1 MKTILKI
8 YKRDL
13 KNIFK
18 NSMAII
24 LVIGVALLPSLYA
37 WFNIYANW
45 DPYGSTGNM
54 QVAVIN
60 SDTGTVI
67 KDIDVCIG
75 EQIVSNLKSN
85 NSIDWQFV
93 SKEEAIDGV
102 KSGKYYAAV
111 EIPENFSSSLTSIL
125 TTEFIQPKITYYANE
140 KKNAIATKITDKV
153 VTTVQT
159 QVNESFVSTVADVL
173 SQVFGIISDDVSA
186 ADENLCATLTE
197 QINAAKASVDGLD
210 STLSGFAETSKL
222 IKELGTDINSYDF
235 SSLNSNTNAAINNT
249 SDAIK
254 MMQNSMNGITD
265 TVGVFLGDIDKD
277 MNSAAVSINNAADRI
292 NEIKSD
298 ETINAE
304 LHNAYDKC
312 TDIALKTESVSS
324 ALFKINSS
332 LPKPLS
338 KLDELI
344 QRLNNITDIADKTAS
359 DINMVI
365 KNNSKETDFT
375 DITLKLNNISNEIK
389 TVSDDYN
396 NTVKQQIDK
405 TISSLLI
412 SLNDASD
419 MLSLIDNDKEK
430 IDTILKSLNAATAA
444 GTVSA
449 DSFQTLLKSVSSEL
463 DVLLENIN
471 NLSQNEEFNTFRNL
485 LKSNSKEFGAFV
497 ACPVAVETDKIYEI
511 ENYGSAMAPFYST
524 LAIWVGG
531 VVLVAILKTDVK
543 NKKQLGNIK
552 PYQEYFGR
560 GLLFVTFAL
569 VQGLII
575 CLGDLC
581 FLNIQCCHPFLFV
594 LAGCFAS
601 LVYSL
606 LIYSLTVTFGDIG
619 KAIAV
624 ILLVIQIGGSGGTFP
639 IDVTPTFFR
648 TINPF
653 LPFTFV
659 VNAMRECIC
668 GSYGSDYWIDL
679 LKLSVYI
686 IIALVIGLLIRIPF
700 RKPISF
706 FNERLEDTDVM

>member
-186 ADENLCATLTE
+186 ADVNLFATLTE

-485 LKSNSKEFGAFV
+485 LKSNSKEFGTFV

-543 NKKQLGNIK
+543 N
-552 PYQEYFGR
+552 
-560 GLLFVTFAL
+560 T
-569 VQGLII
+569 
-575 CLGDLC
+575 
-581 FLNIQCCHPFLFV
+581 HTT
-594 LAGCFAS
+594 
-601 LVYSL
+601 
-606 LIYSLTVTFGDIG
+606 TVTCCYMCY
-619 KAIAV
+619 
-624 ILLVIQIGGSGGTFP
+624 L
-639 IDVTPTFFR
+639 
-648 TINPF
+648 
-653 LPFTFV
+653 
-659 VNAMRECIC
+659 
-668 GSYGSDYWIDL
+668 
-679 LKLSVYI
+679 
-686 IIALVIGLLIRIPF
+686 
-700 RKPISF
+700 
-706 FNERLEDTDVM
+706 

>member
-186 ADENLCATLTE
+186 ADENLFATLTE

-560 GLLFVTFAL
+560 GLSFVTFAL

>member
-186 ADENLCATLTE
+186 ADVNLFATLTE

-389 TVSDDYN
+389 TVSN
-396 NTVKQQIDK
+396 N
-405 TISSLLI
+405 
-412 SLNDASD
+412 
-419 MLSLIDNDKEK
+419 
-430 IDTILKSLNAATAA
+430 
-444 GTVSA
+444 
-449 DSFQTLLKSVSSEL
+449 
-463 DVLLENIN
+463 
-471 NLSQNEEFNTFRNL
+471 
-485 LKSNSKEFGAFV
+485 
-497 ACPVAVETDKIYEI
+497 
-511 ENYGSAMAPFYST
+511 
-524 LAIWVGG
+524 
-531 VVLVAILKTDVK
+531 
-543 NKKQLGNIK
+543 
-552 PYQEYFGR
+552 
-560 GLLFVTFAL
+560 
-569 VQGLII
+569 
-575 CLGDLC
+575 
-581 FLNIQCCHPFLFV
+581 
-594 LAGCFAS
+594 
-601 LVYSL
+601 
-606 LIYSLTVTFGDIG
+606 
-619 KAIAV
+619 
-624 ILLVIQIGGSGGTFP
+624 
-639 IDVTPTFFR
+639 
-648 TINPF
+648 
-653 LPFTFV
+653 
-659 VNAMRECIC
+659 
-668 GSYGSDYWIDL
+668 
-679 LKLSVYI
+679 
-686 IIALVIGLLIRIPF
+686 
-700 RKPISF
+700 
-706 FNERLEDTDVM
+706 

>member
-186 ADENLCATLTE
+186 ADENLFATLTE

-412 SLNDASD
+412 
-419 MLSLIDNDKEK
+419 
-430 IDTILKSLNAATAA
+430 
-444 GTVSA
+444 
-449 DSFQTLLKSVSSEL
+449 
-463 DVLLENIN
+463 
-471 NLSQNEEFNTFRNL
+471 
-485 LKSNSKEFGAFV
+485 
-497 ACPVAVETDKIYEI
+497 
-511 ENYGSAMAPFYST
+511 
-524 LAIWVGG
+524 
-531 VVLVAILKTDVK
+531 
-543 NKKQLGNIK
+543 
-552 PYQEYFGR
+552 
-560 GLLFVTFAL
+560 
-569 VQGLII
+569 
-575 CLGDLC
+575 
-581 FLNIQCCHPFLFV
+581 
-594 LAGCFAS
+594 
-601 LVYSL
+601 
-606 LIYSLTVTFGDIG
+606 
-619 KAIAV
+619 
-624 ILLVIQIGGSGGTFP
+624 
-639 IDVTPTFFR
+639 
-648 TINPF
+648 
-653 LPFTFV
+653 
-659 VNAMRECIC
+659 
-668 GSYGSDYWIDL
+668 
-679 LKLSVYI
+679 
-686 IIALVIGLLIRIPF
+686 
-700 RKPISF
+700 
-706 FNERLEDTDVM
+706 

>member
-24 LVIGVALLPSLYA
+24 LVVGVALLPSLYA

-60 SDTGTVI
+60 SDVGTVV

-75 EQIVSNLKSN
+75 AQIVSNLKSN

-93 SKEEAIDGV
+93 SKDEAIDGV

-186 ADENLCATLTE
+186 ADENLFATLTE

-222 IKELGTDINSYDF
+222 IKELGADINSYDF

-249 SDAIK
+249 SDAIN
-254 MMQNSMNGITD
+254 MMQNSMSGITD

-277 MNSAAVSINNAADRI
+277 VNSAAVSIKNAADRI

-298 ETINAE
+298 EIINAE

-312 TDIALKTESVSS
+312 TDIALKTSSVSS
-324 ALFKINSS
+324 ALSKINNS
-332 LPKPLS
+332 LPKPLRQI
-338 KLDELI
+338 DELI
-344 QRLNNITDIADKTAS
+344 QKLNNIADIADKTAS

-365 KNNSKETDFT
+365 KSNGKETDFT
-375 DITLKLNNISNEIK
+375 DITAKLNRISSEIK
-389 TVSDDYN
+389 TVSNDYS

-405 TISSLLI
+405 TVSSLLV

-444 GTVSA
+444 GAVSA
-449 DSFQTLLKSVSSEL
+449 DSFQTLLKSVSAEL

-471 NLSQNEEFNTFRNL
+471 NLSKNEEFNTFRNL

-560 GLLFVTFAL
+560 GLLFVTLAL

-575 CLGDLC
+575 CLGDLY
-581 FLNIQCCHPFLFV
+581 FLDIQCYHPFLFV

-668 GSYGSDYWIDL
+668 GTYGSDYWLDL

-686 IIALVIGLLIRIPF
+686 VIALVIGLVIRIPF

-706 FNERLEDTDVM
+706 FNKRLEDTDVM

>member
-186 ADENLCATLTE
+186 ADVNLFATLTE

-324 ALFKINSS
+324 
-332 LPKPLS
+332 
-338 KLDELI
+338 
-344 QRLNNITDIADKTAS
+344 
-359 DINMVI
+359 
-365 KNNSKETDFT
+365 
-375 DITLKLNNISNEIK
+375 EI
-389 TVSDDYN
+389 
-396 NTVKQQIDK
+396 
-405 TISSLLI
+405 
-412 SLNDASD
+412 
-419 MLSLIDNDKEK
+419 
-430 IDTILKSLNAATAA
+430 
-444 GTVSA
+444 
-449 DSFQTLLKSVSSEL
+449 
-463 DVLLENIN
+463 
-471 NLSQNEEFNTFRNL
+471 
-485 LKSNSKEFGAFV
+485 
-497 ACPVAVETDKIYEI
+497 
-511 ENYGSAMAPFYST
+511 
-524 LAIWVGG
+524 
-531 VVLVAILKTDVK
+531 
-543 NKKQLGNIK
+543 
-552 PYQEYFGR
+552 GR
-560 GLLFVTFAL
+560 AHV
-569 VQGLII
+569 
-575 CLGDLC
+575 
-581 FLNIQCCHPFLFV
+581 
-594 LAGCFAS
+594 
-601 LVYSL
+601 
-606 LIYSLTVTFGDIG
+606 
-619 KAIAV
+619 
-624 ILLVIQIGGSGGTFP
+624 
-639 IDVTPTFFR
+639 
-648 TINPF
+648 
-653 LPFTFV
+653 
-659 VNAMRECIC
+659 
-668 GSYGSDYWIDL
+668 
-679 LKLSVYI
+679 
-686 IIALVIGLLIRIPF
+686 
-700 RKPISF
+700 
-706 FNERLEDTDVM
+706 

>member
-186 ADENLCATLTE
+186 ANENLFATLTE

-222 IKELGTDINSYDF
+222 IKELGTDISSYDF

-298 ETINAE
+298 ETINAI
-304 LHNAYDKC
+304 LH
-312 TDIALKTESVSS
+312 
-324 ALFKINSS
+324 
-332 LPKPLS
+332 
-338 KLDELI
+338 
-344 QRLNNITDIADKTAS
+344 
-359 DINMVI
+359 
-365 KNNSKETDFT
+365 
-375 DITLKLNNISNEIK
+375 
-389 TVSDDYN
+389 
-396 NTVKQQIDK
+396 
-405 TISSLLI
+405 
-412 SLNDASD
+412 
-419 MLSLIDNDKEK
+419 
-430 IDTILKSLNAATAA
+430 
-444 GTVSA
+444 
-449 DSFQTLLKSVSSEL
+449 
-463 DVLLENIN
+463 
-471 NLSQNEEFNTFRNL
+471 
-485 LKSNSKEFGAFV
+485 
-497 ACPVAVETDKIYEI
+497 
-511 ENYGSAMAPFYST
+511 
-524 LAIWVGG
+524 
-531 VVLVAILKTDVK
+531 
-543 NKKQLGNIK
+543 
-552 PYQEYFGR
+552 
-560 GLLFVTFAL
+560 
-569 VQGLII
+569 
-575 CLGDLC
+575 
-581 FLNIQCCHPFLFV
+581 
-594 LAGCFAS
+594 
-601 LVYSL
+601 
-606 LIYSLTVTFGDIG
+606 
-619 KAIAV
+619 
-624 ILLVIQIGGSGGTFP
+624 
-639 IDVTPTFFR
+639 
-648 TINPF
+648 
-653 LPFTFV
+653 
-659 VNAMRECIC
+659 
-668 GSYGSDYWIDL
+668 
-679 LKLSVYI
+679 
-686 IIALVIGLLIRIPF
+686 
-700 RKPISF
+700 
-706 FNERLEDTDVM
+706 

>member
-1 MKTILKI
+1 
-8 YKRDL
+8 
-13 KNIFK
+13 
-18 NSMAII
+18 MAII

-54 QVAVIN
+54 QVAVVN

-159 QVNESFVSTVADVL
+159 QVNESFVSTVVDVL

-186 ADENLCATLTE
+186 ADENLFATLTE
-197 QINAAKASVDGLD
+197 QIHAAKASVDVLD

-222 IKELGTDINSYDF
+222 IKELGADINSYDF

-249 SDAIK
+249 SDAIN

-277 MNSAAVSINNAADRI
+277 VNSAAVSINNAADRI

-304 LHNAYDKC
+304 LNNAYDKC
-312 TDIALKTESVSS
+312 TDIALQTESVSS
-324 ALFKINSS
+324 ALSRINNS

-338 KLDELI
+338 ELDELI
-344 QRLNNITDIADKTAS
+344 QRLNNVAEIADKTAS

-365 KNNSKETDFT
+365 KHNSKETDFT

-396 NTVKQQIDK
+396 NTVKQQMDK
-405 TISSLLI
+405 TVSSLLV
-412 SLNDASD
+412 SLKDASD
-419 MLSLIDNDKEK
+419 MLSLIDKDKEK
-430 IDTILKSLNAATAA
+430 IDTIL
-444 GTVSA
+444 
-449 DSFQTLLKSVSSEL
+449 
-463 DVLLENIN
+463 
-471 NLSQNEEFNTFRNL
+471 
-485 LKSNSKEFGAFV
+485 
-497 ACPVAVETDKIYEI
+497 
-511 ENYGSAMAPFYST
+511 
-524 LAIWVGG
+524 
-531 VVLVAILKTDVK
+531 
-543 NKKQLGNIK
+543 
-552 PYQEYFGR
+552 
-560 GLLFVTFAL
+560 
-569 VQGLII
+569 
-575 CLGDLC
+575 
-581 FLNIQCCHPFLFV
+581 
-594 LAGCFAS
+594 
-601 LVYSL
+601 
-606 LIYSLTVTFGDIG
+606 
-619 KAIAV
+619 
-624 ILLVIQIGGSGGTFP
+624 
-639 IDVTPTFFR
+639 
-648 TINPF
+648 
-653 LPFTFV
+653 
-659 VNAMRECIC
+659 
-668 GSYGSDYWIDL
+668 
-679 LKLSVYI
+679 
-686 IIALVIGLLIRIPF
+686 
-700 RKPISF
+700 
-706 FNERLEDTDVM
+706 

>member
-186 ADENLCATLTE
+186 DENLFATLTE

-419 MLSLIDNDKEK
+419 MLI
-430 IDTILKSLNAATAA
+430 
-444 GTVSA
+444 
-449 DSFQTLLKSVSSEL
+449 
-463 DVLLENIN
+463 
-471 NLSQNEEFNTFRNL
+471 
-485 LKSNSKEFGAFV
+485 
-497 ACPVAVETDKIYEI
+497 
-511 ENYGSAMAPFYST
+511 
-524 LAIWVGG
+524 
-531 VVLVAILKTDVK
+531 
-543 NKKQLGNIK
+543 
-552 PYQEYFGR
+552 
-560 GLLFVTFAL
+560 
-569 VQGLII
+569 GLI
-575 CLGDLC
+575 CLSC
-581 FLNIQCCHPFLFV
+581 Q
-594 LAGCFAS
+594 
-601 LVYSL
+601 Y
-606 LIYSLTVTFGDIG
+606 
-619 KAIAV
+619 
-624 ILLVIQIGGSGGTFP
+624 ILL
-639 IDVTPTFFR
+639 
-648 TINPF
+648 
-653 LPFTFV
+653 
-659 VNAMRECIC
+659 
-668 GSYGSDYWIDL
+668 
-679 LKLSVYI
+679 
-686 IIALVIGLLIRIPF
+686 
-700 RKPISF
+700 
-706 FNERLEDTDVM
+706 

>member
-186 ADENLCATLTE
+186 ADVNLFATLTE

-485 LKSNSKEFGAFV
+485 LKSNSKEFGTFV

-552 PYQEYFGR
+552 PYQEIGR
-560 GLLFVTFAL
+560 AHV
-569 VQGLII
+569 
-575 CLGDLC
+575 
-581 FLNIQCCHPFLFV
+581 
-594 LAGCFAS
+594 
-601 LVYSL
+601 
-606 LIYSLTVTFGDIG
+606 
-619 KAIAV
+619 
-624 ILLVIQIGGSGGTFP
+624 
-639 IDVTPTFFR
+639 
-648 TINPF
+648 
-653 LPFTFV
+653 
-659 VNAMRECIC
+659 
-668 GSYGSDYWIDL
+668 
-679 LKLSVYI
+679 
-686 IIALVIGLLIRIPF
+686 
-700 RKPISF
+700 
-706 FNERLEDTDVM
+706 